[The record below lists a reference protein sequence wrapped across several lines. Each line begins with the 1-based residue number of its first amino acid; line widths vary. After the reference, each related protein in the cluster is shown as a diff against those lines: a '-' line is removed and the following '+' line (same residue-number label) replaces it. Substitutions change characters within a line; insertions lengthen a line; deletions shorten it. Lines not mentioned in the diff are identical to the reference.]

1 MKPLPVI
8 AGVAVVIVVL
18 AGFALFLFATGGDDS
33 RQVESTPANTGPTIE
48 AGNPAPS
55 SNASAGAFGTQTVQ
69 QQDTSVGQQEGAIVV
84 SPASSL
90 PGGPATGG
98 FSADIPR
105 QQGEAPQHPWQA
117 DGLTDLEA
125 DVARYLAEISESAPE
140 AGAALA
146 EVDWLANQMTLGE
159 GIAVPFIT
167 KIAAADP
174 EMALNVATFRWVADE
189 ELKREELPV
198 LAQLSQMATVSPEL
212 AGSLAGSE
220 FLAGEI
226 TEAREATMGILQAVA
241 SQDPGLAV
249 RMAQSAEVADGISKE
264 ELAAFTGSQSYFID
278 VIQQHSPAAA
288 EILLGYPW
296 VASSTSWSLEGDE
309 TGPDSPGIL
318 ASPLPQEA
326 ESDPYQ
332 QYAVGNIA
340 ELAMLDPALAERV
353 AGYPWLADGL
363 TLLERR
369 IPFTLLF
376 VARNDLEAA
385 RRLAGLP
392 WMADQPTIDHLEAT
406 HVVWLLTEYS
416 PALVNVL
423 LNQAWFQD
431 NISKAE
437 GALLSV
443 MDMGCNYYA
452 YCQQLIEGGQVEW
465 KTLFRPTGDVE
476 VFAVSRSPLG
486 GAAQFIFDGTQL
498 TVDSME
504 ELIGPAWPKP
514 RVVVYLEPEFEHV
527 SDTRGLQEGNFVMIS
542 ESHPGRTDSYD
553 VLFHELAH
561 YYKIALRSRWAGEG
575 VTSFFDSYVF
585 FASGM
590 HSSMY
595 RYERAQQAVEISCIP
610 KGQSN
615 LYERILAIEGWS
627 YAKWLWERG
636 CDYYLGERFMW
647 ALYIDLGHDMVADS
661 LQEMHGIRA
670 ERRILTEEEAYAI
683 FLSHTP
689 PEKRQLFQDLYTCFH
704 GMPIAGQIPSPS
716 ADCDNLPL
724 GPGSEA
730 RKPTLLVEAL
740 APKPQPT
747 PTRPAQVLDD
757 RKTLLAINE
766 AIGNVLP
773 WEEADQMNHPL
784 SAWKGVFF
792 TDATGHVTGLN
803 LNGVKFNGPIPP
815 EIGNLAHLEWLTMI
829 NSDLTGPLPPE
840 LGNLVNL
847 TKLELNSNRITGP
860 LPPELGNLVKL
871 EELDL
876 AANEVDGPLPR
887 ELGNLTSLTYMDF
900 TQNKL
905 SGSIPPEIGNL
916 AALQHLSLNNNQLSG
931 AIPAELG
938 KLVNLTALNLG
949 TNQLSGQIPAELANL
964 TKLNVLILLD
974 FSGNEYTGCVP
985 AGLPEA
991 QVIDVDRLGLP
1002 DC

>member
-1 MKPLPVI
+1 MKPLHIIV
-8 AGVAVVIVVL
+8 GVAVVTAVL
-18 AGFALFLFATGGDDS
+18 AGFALFLLVNGSEGPSQDELATENAG
-33 RQVESTPANTGPTIE
+33 PATE
-48 AGNPAPS
+48 AGQAGPS
-55 SNASAGAFGTQTVQ
+55 ANASASAPGADAFP
-69 QQDTSVGQQEGAIVV
+69 QQDTSTNQPQGGIVV
-84 SPASSL
+84 SPALNL
-90 PGGPATGG
+90 PGGSSTGG
-98 FSADIPR
+98 VSLDIPQ
-105 QQGEAPQHPWQA
+105 QQGESPQHLWQA

-125 DVARYLAEISESAPE
+125 DVARHLAEISHRAPK
-140 AGAALA
+140 ASVALA
-146 EVDWLANQMTLGE
+146 GVDWLANQMTVGV
-159 GIAVPFIT
+159 GIAVPFISEM
-167 KIAAADP
+167 AVADP
-174 EMALNVATFRWVADE
+174 ELALTVATLPWVADE
-189 ELKREELPV
+189 ELKREELTV
-198 LAQLSQMATVSPEL
+198 LAQLSQIAAVSPDL
-212 AGSLAGSE
+212 AASLAGSQLLDE
-220 FLAGEI
+220 EI
-226 TEAREATMGILQAVA
+226 TETREATMGILQAVA
-241 SQDPGLAV
+241 AQDSGLAV
-249 RMAQSAEVADGISKE
+249 HMADSPEVADGISKE
-264 ELAAFTGSQSYFID
+264 ELAAFTGSQSYFVD
-278 VIQQHSPAAA
+278 VTRQHSPAAA

-296 VASSTSWSLEGDE
+296 VASSTSWSLERDE

-318 ASPLPQEA
+318 ASPLPQDA
-326 ESDPYQ
+326 ESEHYQ
-332 QYAVGNIA
+332 QYALGNVA
-340 ELAMLDPALAERV
+340 ELATLDPELAERV

-363 TLLERR
+363 TQLERR
-369 IPFTLLF
+369 ILFTLLLI
-376 VARNDLEAA
+376 ARNDLEAA

-392 WMADQPTIDHLEAT
+392 WMADQPTIDQLEAT
-406 HVVWLLTEYS
+406 RVVWLLTEYS

-431 NISKAE
+431 TISKAE

-561 YYKIALRSRWAGEG
+561 YYKIALRSAWAHEG

-585 FASGM
+585 FASGVQSM
-590 HSSMY
+590 MY
-595 RYERAQQAVEISCIP
+595 RYERAQQSVEISCIP
-610 KGQSN
+610 KGESN
-615 LYERILAIEGWS
+615 LYERILATEGWS
-627 YAKWLWERG
+627 YATWLWERG

-724 GPGSEA
+724 GPGSEV
-730 RKPTLLVEAL
+730 REPTLLVEAL

-803 LNGVKFNGPIPP
+803 LNGVKFNGPMPP

-860 LPPELGNLVKL
+860 LPPELGNLVQL

-905 SGSIPPEIGNL
+905 SGSIPSEIGNL

-938 KLVNLTALNLG
+938 NLVNLTALNLG

-974 FSGNEYTGCVP
+974 FSGNEYTGCIP
-985 AGLPEA
+985 AGLPDA
-991 QVIDVDRLGLP
+991 QVIDVDRIGLP
-1002 DC
+1002 GC